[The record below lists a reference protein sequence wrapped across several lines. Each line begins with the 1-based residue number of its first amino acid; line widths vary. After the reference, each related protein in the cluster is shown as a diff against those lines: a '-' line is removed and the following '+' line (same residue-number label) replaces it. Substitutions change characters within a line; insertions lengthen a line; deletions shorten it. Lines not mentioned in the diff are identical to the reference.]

1 MAAGK
6 REDSAER
13 SRAEQSTAEQGSAAV
28 MEAITQSWGLPL
40 SEEARGEVGGGNEE
54 EEWEKGC
61 LALPPGLHHRRDEDV
76 GGEDSVVGAREEEI
90 QLDYRRIKCIFNHN
104 AVFPDVTVKP
114 LWETVR
120 QLPSLSLSFLPLQ
133 LSGPATQY
141 IADLAGVDMMA
152 WTDVLQ
158 PPETKT
164 KKTKKNHHIHITPL
178 FSSCQRVLAL
188 WTWQCCYVPYVNE
201 TSVAQMSWS

>member
-13 SRAEQSTAEQGSAAV
+13 SRAEHSRAGQCSCDGSNHTKLRTPSV
-28 MEAITQSWGLPL
+28 
-40 SEEARGEVGGGNEE
+40 RGGKGGVGGGNEE

-90 QLDYRRIKCIFNHN
+90 QLVYRRIKCIFNHN

-120 QLPSLSLSFLPLQ
+120 QPLKEELPSLSLSLFYPC
-133 LSGPATQY
+133 SS
-141 IADLAGVDMMA
+141 VDQQHN
-152 WTDVLQ
+152 T
-158 PPETKT
+158 
-164 KKTKKNHHIHITPL
+164 
-178 FSSCQRVLAL
+178 
-188 WTWQCCYVPYVNE
+188 
-201 TSVAQMSWS
+201 